1 MKWGIS
7 SLEELEEMK
16 EKMDQAWQEL
26 FEEHRGKQAWTDPC
40 FEKLPKREGTKRNVQ
55 LTARKTTLPV

>member
-16 EKMDQAWQEL
+16 EKMDQAWREL
-26 FEEHRGKQAWTDPC
+26 FEEHRDKEAWIDPW
-40 FEKLPKREGTKRNVQ
+40 FEKLPKCEGTKRSVHPR
-55 LTARKTTLPV
+55 ARKTTLPV